1 MAFKMKGW
9 SPFDKNGDDDD
20 LKKFREWA
28 KTEEG
33 KKYLYDMETKRLE
46 SMSGAAKPL
55 YFDVLAGT
63 KYLQYQA
70 GKKLWKIGK
79 NIVKKFKK

>member
-1 MAFKMKGW
+1 
-9 SPFDKNGDDDD
+9 
-20 LKKFREWA
+20 
-28 KTEEG
+28 
-33 KKYLYDMETKRLE
+33 METKRLQ
-46 SMSGAAKPL
+46 SMSCAAKPL

>member
-20 LKKFREWA
+20 LKKFREWT

-46 SMSGAAKPL
+46 SMSGTAKPL